1 MEGVLTLKTRC
12 LLFFNEFRKNP
23 VLKTAYILY
32 FLLTFA
38 WSIYSSLY
46 SFAYDDFF
54 SGLCVL
60 ILGSLVYFVFFAFI
74 SYEFGRMD
82 FSVGFEECCS
92 AIKYGRVEAIEARIL
107 VMIFLAM
114 PCLIINLLIY
124 IIAGIVCSAGAAAI
138 FHVLAHIVINFFVV
152 PLIGTLLGAVLAI
165 YAKRGVAYIV
175 LLVITFFSSP
185 AVNGFCADLYYST
198 GISANRWLRVFPFM
212 TPSSFFYTPN
222 IAYGY
227 SLRPYRLFAFLM
239 WILVLCALLLF
250 FFARNRY
257 GKHFLVLG
265 VACLTLGLCCAPI
278 VLQNNSDNIE
288 DIESTEE
295 VGGEI
300 RYYIINKTSPP
311 DACPEFKITSYDM
324 ELKLSNVLHAEV
336 KVSVS
341 PSNLDIYGF
350 TLYHGYKVKEVK
362 DESGRDLKFR
372 QNDDWI
378 EVESAGETSSLTFTY
393 SGYSNTHYSNGQ
405 GASLPGTFA
414 YYPRAGYVTCYGDTG
429 YETLTL
435 DEPTQFDVKIKNR
448 KKFFTNLNRTGK
460 NTFSGK
466 TTGLTIVGGFYKED
480 KIGDTN
486 LVYTYVDMDVNEI
499 KKVFSN
505 LMQTYDRSF
514 NTVMVTQ
521 LYDGVSMRDYGDT
534 LVFTGVSLKGIEM
547 DYFLSQV
554 PESRGDFGLQAYVFE
569 YMRDTFAS
577 YAAGD
582 KSIGENTRYV
592 RIEDAASRYGDE
604 YCREAI
610 DKYLYDEG
618 DTRTPDE
625 FIDDLNRGTEN
636 VEN

>member
-1 MEGVLTLKTRC
+1 M
-12 LLFFNEFRKNP
+12 
-23 VLKTAYILY
+23 
-32 FLLTFA
+32 
-38 WSIYSSLY
+38 
-46 SFAYDDFF
+46 
-54 SGLCVL
+54 L

-405 GASLPGTFA
+405 GAALPGTFA

-514 NTVMVTQ
+514 NTIMVAE
-521 LYDGVSMRDYGDT
+521 LREGKYLRDYGDT
-534 LVFTGVSLKGIEM
+534 LVFTGMSLTGIEM

-554 PESRGDFGLQAYVFE
+554 PEIRADFGLQAYVFE

-582 KSIGENTRYV
+582 KSIGMNTRYV
-592 RIEDAASRYGDE
+592 RVEAAADKYGDE
-604 YCREAI
+604 YCKKAI
-610 DKYLYDEG
+610 DKYLYDES

>member
-1 MEGVLTLKTRC
+1 MRRTYS
-12 LLFFNEFRKNP
+12 LLFREFKSNLILKIIYIIY
-23 VLKTAYILY
+23 VLLSAAVAIFALLEMIIEAPFEAFFGGIQFILILSPLHLV
-32 FLLTFA
+32 F
-38 WSIYSSLY
+38 YSLVSY
-46 SFAYDDFF
+46 EFCCSDRAVGFDECA
-54 SGLCVL
+54 SAMETGKSQL
-60 ILGSLVYFVFFAFI
+60 ILGKIFVLMSLAVPV
-74 SYEFGRMD
+74 
-82 FSVGFEECCS
+82 
-92 AIKYGRVEAIEARIL
+92 
-107 VMIFLAM
+107 
-114 PCLIINLLIY
+114 LIISIAATIVGA
-124 IIAGIVCSAGAAAI
+124 IIGHVGAAFFQILIHLILNLAI
-138 FHVLAHIVINFFVV
+138 LPTVGILF
-152 PLIGTLLGAVLAI
+152 GAVLA
-165 YAKRGVAYIV
+165 YGAKRGIAYIIIAVVTLLSTPLAGDWCVTIYKATGFSASV
-175 LLVITFFSSP
+175 LTRL
-185 AVNGFCADLYYST
+185 
-198 GISANRWLRVFPFM
+198 FPFM
-212 TPSSFFYTPN
+212 TPSTMLISSDL
-222 IAYGY
+222 AYGY
-227 SLRPYRLFAFLM
+227 SLRPYRIFAYAV
-239 WILVLCALLLF
+239 WILVLCAVLF
-250 FFARNRY
+250 FYISKER
-257 GKHFLVLG
+257 GKKKRLFSAV
-265 VACLTLGLCCAPI
+265 VCLAAGMCLLPF
-278 VLQNNSDNIE
+278 VFRSNSDVIYDDMNSEGVGRETVYYDRNNI
-288 DIESTEE
+288 T
-295 VGGEI
+295 
-300 RYYIINKTSPP
+300 PP

-336 KVSVS
+336 NVSVS

-362 DESGRDLKFR
+362 DESGRELKFK
-372 QNDDWI
+372 QTGDWI
-378 EVESAGETSSLTFTY
+378 EVESAGETSSLTFSY
-393 SGYSNTHYSNGQ
+393 DGYSNTYYSNGQ
-405 GASLPGTFA
+405 GAALSGTFA

-547 DYFLSQV
+547 EYFLSQV
-554 PESRGDFGLQAYVFE
+554 PESRGDFGLQAYIFE
-569 YMRDTFAS
+569 YMRGTFEE
-577 YAAGD
+577 YAEGD
-582 KSIGENTRYV
+582 KSMGRNTRYV
-592 RIEDAASRYGDE
+592 RVEAAADKYGDE
-604 YCREAI
+604 YCKKAI
-610 DKYLYDEG
+610 DKYLYDES

>member
-1 MEGVLTLKTRC
+1 M
-12 LLFFNEFRKNP
+12 
-23 VLKTAYILY
+23 
-32 FLLTFA
+32 
-38 WSIYSSLY
+38 
-46 SFAYDDFF
+46 
-54 SGLCVL
+54 L

-227 SLRPYRLFAFLM
+227 SL
-239 WILVLCALLLF
+239 
-250 FFARNRY
+250 
-257 GKHFLVLG
+257 
-265 VACLTLGLCCAPI
+265 GLCCAPI
-278 VLQNNSDNIE
+278 VLQKNSDNIE

-350 TLYHGYKVKEVK
+350 TLYHGYKVKSVR

-486 LVYTYVDMDVNEI
+486 LVYTSVGRDVNEI

-514 NTVMVTQ
+514 NTIMVAE
-521 LYDGVSMRDYGDT
+521 LREGKYLRDYGDT
-534 LVFTGVSLKGIEM
+534 LVFTGMSLTGIEM

-554 PESRGDFGLQAYVFE
+554 PESRGDFGLQAYIFE
-569 YMRDTFAS
+569 YMRGTFEE
-577 YAAGD
+577 YAEGD
-582 KSIGENTRYV
+582 KSIGMNTRYV
-592 RIEDAASRYGDE
+592 RVEAAADKYGDE
-604 YCREAI
+604 YCRKAI
-610 DKYLYDEG
+610 DKYLYDES

>member
-1 MEGVLTLKTRC
+1 
-12 LLFFNEFRKNP
+12 
-23 VLKTAYILY
+23 
-32 FLLTFA
+32 
-38 WSIYSSLY
+38 
-46 SFAYDDFF
+46 
-54 SGLCVL
+54 
-60 ILGSLVYFVFFAFI
+60 
-74 SYEFGRMD
+74 
-82 FSVGFEECCS
+82 
-92 AIKYGRVEAIEARIL
+92 
-107 VMIFLAM
+107 
-114 PCLIINLLIY
+114 
-124 IIAGIVCSAGAAAI
+124 
-138 FHVLAHIVINFFVV
+138 
-152 PLIGTLLGAVLAI
+152 
-165 YAKRGVAYIV
+165 
-175 LLVITFFSSP
+175 
-185 AVNGFCADLYYST
+185 
-198 GISANRWLRVFPFM
+198 M

-295 VGGEI
+295 VGVEI

-362 DESGRDLKFR
+362 DESGRELKFK
-372 QNDDWI
+372 QTGDWI

-554 PESRGDFGLQAYVFE
+554 PESRGDFGLQAYIFE
-569 YMRDTFAS
+569 YMRGTFEE
-577 YAAGD
+577 YAEGD
-582 KSIGENTRYV
+582 KSIGRNTRYV
-592 RIEDAASRYGDE
+592 RVEAAADKYGDE
-604 YCREAI
+604 YCKKAI
-610 DKYLYDEG
+610 DKYLYDES

>member
-1 MEGVLTLKTRC
+1 M
-12 LLFFNEFRKNP
+12 
-23 VLKTAYILY
+23 
-32 FLLTFA
+32 
-38 WSIYSSLY
+38 
-46 SFAYDDFF
+46 
-54 SGLCVL
+54 L

-288 DIESTEE
+288 DVESTEE

-350 TLYHGYKVKEVK
+350 TLYHGYKVKSVR

-405 GASLPGTFA
+405 GAALPGTFA

-514 NTVMVTQ
+514 NTIMVAE
-521 LYDGVSMRDYGDT
+521 LREGKYLRDYGDT
-534 LVFTGVSLKGIEM
+534 LVFTGMSLTGIEM
-547 DYFLSQV
+547 DYFLSQI
-554 PESRGDFGLQAYVFE
+554 PESREDFGLQAYVFE

-582 KSIGENTRYV
+582 KSIGMNTRYV
-592 RIEDAASRYGDE
+592 RVEAAADKYGDE
-604 YCREAI
+604 YCRKAI
-610 DKYLYDEG
+610 DKYLYDES

-625 FIDDLNRGTEN
+625 FINDLNRGTEN

>member
-1 MEGVLTLKTRC
+1 MKRISL
-12 LLFFNEFRKNP
+12 LLFKEFKKNT
-23 VLKTAYILY
+23 VLIIAYIIYLLLALVVTAYGFIFMLDGRSSTF
-32 FLLTFA
+32 FL
-38 WSIYSSLY
+38 
-46 SFAYDDFF
+46 D
-54 SGLCVL
+54 GVQL
-60 ILGSLVYFVFFAFI
+60 ILLASLLHFVFYSLV
-74 SYEFGRMD
+74 SYEFCRSD
-82 FSVGFEECCS
+82 CAVGFDECAC
-92 AIKYGRVEAIEARIL
+92 AMEAGKSRLLAGKLLVLISLTLPIL
-107 VMIFLAM
+107 VLN
-114 PCLIINLLIY
+114 IITTAVGTVIAHAGMAFFQVLLHILLNLLILP
-124 IIAGIVCSAGAAAI
+124 AVG
-138 FHVLAHIVINFFVV
+138 VLF
-152 PLIGTLLGAVLAI
+152 GAVLA
-165 YAKRGVAYIV
+165 YGAKRGIAYIIIAVVTLLSTPLAGDWCVTIYKATGFSASV
-175 LLVITFFSSP
+175 LTRL
-185 AVNGFCADLYYST
+185 
-198 GISANRWLRVFPFM
+198 FPFM
-212 TPSSFFYTPN
+212 TPSTMLTSSN
-222 IAYGY
+222 LAYGY
-227 SLRPYRLFAFLM
+227 SLRPYRIFAYAV
-239 WILVLCALLLF
+239 WILVLCAVLF
-250 FFARNRY
+250 FYISKER
-257 GKHFLVLG
+257 GKKKRLFSAVVCLV
-265 VACLTLGLCCAPI
+265 AGLCLLPF
-278 VLQNNSDNIE
+278 VFRSNSDIIYDDMNSE
-288 DIESTEE
+288 
-295 VGGEI
+295 GAGREI
-300 RYYIINKTSPP
+300 SYYERNKITPP

-362 DESGRDLKFR
+362 DESGRALKFE
-372 QNDDWI
+372 QTGDWI
-378 EVESAGETSSLTFTY
+378 EVESAGETSSLTFSY

-405 GASLPGTFA
+405 GAALPGTFA
-414 YYPRAGYVTCYGDTG
+414 YYPRAGYVVCADDNG
-429 YETLTL
+429 YEYLTL

-448 KKFFTNLNRTGK
+448 KKFFTNLDRTGK

-486 LVYTYVDMDVNEI
+486 LVYTSVDRDVNEI

-547 DYFLSQV
+547 DYFLSQI
-554 PESRGDFGLQAYVFE
+554 PESRGDFGLQAYIFE

-582 KSIGENTRYV
+582 KSIGMNTRYV
-592 RIEDAASRYGDE
+592 RVEAAADKYGDE
-604 YCREAI
+604 YCRKAI
-610 DKYLYDEG
+610 DKYLYDES

>member
-1 MEGVLTLKTRC
+1 M
-12 LLFFNEFRKNP
+12 
-23 VLKTAYILY
+23 
-32 FLLTFA
+32 
-38 WSIYSSLY
+38 
-46 SFAYDDFF
+46 
-54 SGLCVL
+54 L

-336 KVSVS
+336 KASVS

-350 TLYHGYKVKEVK
+350 TLYHGYKVKSVK

-448 KKFFTNLNRTGK
+448 KKFFTNLDRTGK

-466 TTGLTIVGGFYKED
+466 TTGLTIVGGF
-480 KIGDTN
+480 
-486 LVYTYVDMDVNEI
+486 
-499 KKVFSN
+499 
-505 LMQTYDRSF
+505 
-514 NTVMVTQ
+514 
-521 LYDGVSMRDYGDT
+521 
-534 LVFTGVSLKGIEM
+534 
-547 DYFLSQV
+547 
-554 PESRGDFGLQAYVFE
+554 
-569 YMRDTFAS
+569 
-577 YAAGD
+577 
-582 KSIGENTRYV
+582 
-592 RIEDAASRYGDE
+592 
-604 YCREAI
+604 
-610 DKYLYDEG
+610 
-618 DTRTPDE
+618 
-625 FIDDLNRGTEN
+625 
-636 VEN
+636 

>member
-1 MEGVLTLKTRC
+1 LRRTYS
-12 LLFFNEFRKNP
+12 LLFREFKSNLILKIIYIIY
-23 VLKTAYILY
+23 VLLSAAVAIFALLEMIIEAPFEAFFGGIQFILILSPLHLV
-32 FLLTFA
+32 F
-38 WSIYSSLY
+38 YSLVSY
-46 SFAYDDFF
+46 EFCCSDRAVGFDECA
-54 SGLCVL
+54 SAMETGKSQL
-60 ILGSLVYFVFFAFI
+60 ILGKIFVLMSLAVPV
-74 SYEFGRMD
+74 
-82 FSVGFEECCS
+82 
-92 AIKYGRVEAIEARIL
+92 
-107 VMIFLAM
+107 
-114 PCLIINLLIY
+114 LIISIAATIVGA
-124 IIAGIVCSAGAAAI
+124 IIGHVGAAFFQILIHLILNLAI
-138 FHVLAHIVINFFVV
+138 LPTVGILF
-152 PLIGTLLGAVLAI
+152 GAVLA
-165 YAKRGVAYIV
+165 YGAKRGIAYIIIAVVTLLSTPLAGDWCVTIYKATGFSASV
-175 LLVITFFSSP
+175 LTRL
-185 AVNGFCADLYYST
+185 
-198 GISANRWLRVFPFM
+198 FPFM
-212 TPSSFFYTPN
+212 TPSTMLISSDL
-222 IAYGY
+222 AYGY
-227 SLRPYRLFAFLM
+227 SLRPYRIFAYAV
-239 WILVLCALLLF
+239 WILVLCAVLF
-250 FFARNRY
+250 FYISKER
-257 GKHFLVLG
+257 GKKKRLFSAV
-265 VACLTLGLCCAPI
+265 VCLAAGMCLLPF
-278 VLQNNSDNIE
+278 VFRSNSDVIYDDMNSEGVGRETVYYDRNNI
-288 DIESTEE
+288 T
-295 VGGEI
+295 
-300 RYYIINKTSPP
+300 PP

-336 KVSVS
+336 NVSVS

-362 DESGRDLKFR
+362 DESGRELKFK
-372 QNDDWI
+372 QTGDWI
-378 EVESAGETSSLTFTY
+378 EVESAGETSSLTFSY
-393 SGYSNTHYSNGQ
+393 DGYSNTYYSNGQ
-405 GASLPGTFA
+405 GAALSGTFA

-554 PESRGDFGLQAYVFE
+554 PESRGDFGLQAYIFE
-569 YMRDTFAS
+569 YMRGTFEE
-577 YAAGD
+577 YAEGD
-582 KSIGENTRYV
+582 KSIGRNTRYV
-592 RIEDAASRYGDE
+592 RVEAAADKYGDE
-604 YCREAI
+604 YCKKAI
-610 DKYLYDEG
+610 DKYLYDES

>member
-1 MEGVLTLKTRC
+1 MKRISL
-12 LLFFNEFRKNP
+12 LLFKEFKKNT
-23 VLKTAYILY
+23 VLIIAYIIYLLLALVVTAYGFIFMLDGRSSTF
-32 FLLTFA
+32 FL
-38 WSIYSSLY
+38 
-46 SFAYDDFF
+46 D
-54 SGLCVL
+54 GVQL
-60 ILGSLVYFVFFAFI
+60 ILLASLLHFVFYSLV
-74 SYEFGRMD
+74 SYEFCRSD
-82 FSVGFEECCS
+82 CAVGFDECAC
-92 AIKYGRVEAIEARIL
+92 AMEAGKSRLLAGKLLVLISLTLPIL
-107 VMIFLAM
+107 VLN
-114 PCLIINLLIY
+114 IITTAVGTVIAHAGMAFFQVLLHILLNLLILP
-124 IIAGIVCSAGAAAI
+124 AVG
-138 FHVLAHIVINFFVV
+138 VLF
-152 PLIGTLLGAVLAI
+152 GAVLA
-165 YAKRGVAYIV
+165 YGAKRGIAYIIIAVVTLLSTPLAGDWCVTIYKATGFSASV
-175 LLVITFFSSP
+175 LTRL
-185 AVNGFCADLYYST
+185 
-198 GISANRWLRVFPFM
+198 FPFM
-212 TPSSFFYTPN
+212 TPSTMLTSSN
-222 IAYGY
+222 LAYGY
-227 SLRPYRLFAFLM
+227 SLRPYRIFAYAV
-239 WILVLCALLLF
+239 WILVLCAVLF
-250 FFARNRY
+250 FYISKER
-257 GKHFLVLG
+257 GKKKRLFSAVVCLV
-265 VACLTLGLCCAPI
+265 AGLCLLPF
-278 VLQNNSDNIE
+278 VFRSNSDIIYDDMNSE
-288 DIESTEE
+288 
-295 VGGEI
+295 GAGREI
-300 RYYIINKTSPP
+300 SYYERNKITPP

-362 DESGRDLKFR
+362 DESGRALKFE
-372 QNDDWI
+372 QTGDWI
-378 EVESAGETSSLTFTY
+378 EVESAGETSSLTFSY

-405 GASLPGTFA
+405 GAALPGTFA
-414 YYPRAGYVTCYGDTG
+414 YYPRAGYVVCADDNG
-429 YETLTL
+429 YEYLTL

-554 PESRGDFGLQAYVFE
+554 PESRGDFGLQAYIFE
-569 YMRDTFAS
+569 YMRGTFEE
-577 YAAGD
+577 YAEGD
-582 KSIGENTRYV
+582 KSIGRNTRYV
-592 RIEDAASRYGDE
+592 RVEAAADKYGDE
-604 YCREAI
+604 YCKKAI
-610 DKYLYDEG
+610 DKYLYDES

>member
-1 MEGVLTLKTRC
+1 
-12 LLFFNEFRKNP
+12 
-23 VLKTAYILY
+23 
-32 FLLTFA
+32 
-38 WSIYSSLY
+38 
-46 SFAYDDFF
+46 
-54 SGLCVL
+54 
-60 ILGSLVYFVFFAFI
+60 
-74 SYEFGRMD
+74 MD

-92 AIKYGRVEAIEARIL
+92 AIKYGRVEAIGARIL

-350 TLYHGYKVKEVK
+350 TLYHGYKVKSVR

-514 NTVMVTQ
+514 NTIMVAE
-521 LYDGVSMRDYGDT
+521 LREGKYLRDYGDT
-534 LVFTGVSLKGIEM
+534 LVFTGMSLTGIEM

-554 PESRGDFGLQAYVFE
+554 PEIRADFGLQAYVFE

-582 KSIGENTRYV
+582 KSIGMNTRYV
-592 RIEDAASRYGDE
+592 RVEAAADKYGDE
-604 YCREAI
+604 YCRKAI
-610 DKYLYDEG
+610 DKYLYDES

-625 FIDDLNRGTEN
+625 FINDLNRGTEN

>member
-1 MEGVLTLKTRC
+1 MM
-12 LLFFNEFRKNP
+12 
-23 VLKTAYILY
+23 I
-32 FLLTFA
+32 
-38 WSIYSSLY
+38 
-46 SFAYDDFF
+46 FF
-54 SGLCVL
+54 SGLCML

-554 PESRGDFGLQAYVFE
+554 PESRGDFGLQAYIFE
-569 YMRDTFAS
+569 YMRGTFEE
-577 YAAGD
+577 YAEGD
-582 KSIGENTRYV
+582 KSIGMNTRYV
-592 RIEDAASRYGDE
+592 RVEAAADKYGDE
-604 YCREAI
+604 YCRKAI
-610 DKYLYDEG
+610 DKYLYDES

-625 FIDDLNRGTEN
+625 FINDLNRGTEN

>member
-1 MEGVLTLKTRC
+1 LEGVLTLKTRC

-554 PESRGDFGLQAYVFE
+554 PESRGDFGLQAYIFE
-569 YMRDTFAS
+569 YMRGTFEE
-577 YAAGD
+577 YAEGD
-582 KSIGENTRYV
+582 KSIGMNTRYV
-592 RIEDAASRYGDE
+592 RVEAAADKYGDE
-604 YCREAI
+604 YCRKAI
-610 DKYLYDEG
+610 DKYLYDES

-625 FIDDLNRGTEN
+625 FINDLNRGTEN

>member
-1 MEGVLTLKTRC
+1 M
-12 LLFFNEFRKNP
+12 
-23 VLKTAYILY
+23 
-32 FLLTFA
+32 
-38 WSIYSSLY
+38 
-46 SFAYDDFF
+46 
-54 SGLCVL
+54 L

-288 DIESTEE
+288 DVESTEE

-350 TLYHGYKVKEVK
+350 TLYHGYKVKSVR

-405 GASLPGTFA
+405 GAALPGTFA

-554 PESRGDFGLQAYVFE
+554 PESRGDFGLQAYIFE
-569 YMRDTFAS
+569 YMRGTFEE
-577 YAAGD
+577 YAEGD
-582 KSIGENTRYV
+582 KSIGMNTRYV
-592 RIEDAASRYGDE
+592 RVEAAADKYGDE
-604 YCREAI
+604 YCRKAI
-610 DKYLYDEG
+610 DSSIMSRASTFSITASRLK
-618 DTRTPDE
+618 RTKVSRAMSA
-625 FIDDLNRGTEN
+625 ICRRNSGCIST
-636 VEN
+636 

>member
-1 MEGVLTLKTRC
+1 MLTLKTRC

-350 TLYHGYKVKEVK
+350 TLYHGYKVKSVR

-554 PESRGDFGLQAYVFE
+554 PESRGDFGLQAYIFE
-569 YMRDTFAS
+569 YMRGTFEE
-577 YAAGD
+577 YAEGD
-582 KSIGENTRYV
+582 KSIGMNTRYV
-592 RIEDAASRYGDE
+592 RVEAAADKYGDE
-604 YCREAI
+604 YCRKAI
-610 DKYLYDEG
+610 DKYLYDES

>member
-1 MEGVLTLKTRC
+1 M
-12 LLFFNEFRKNP
+12 
-23 VLKTAYILY
+23 
-32 FLLTFA
+32 
-38 WSIYSSLY
+38 
-46 SFAYDDFF
+46 
-54 SGLCVL
+54 L

-486 LVYTYVDMDVNEI
+486 LVYTSVGRDVNEI

-505 LMQTYDRSF
+505 LMETYDRSF
-514 NTVMVTQ
+514 NTIMVAE
-521 LYDGVSMRDYGDT
+521 LREGKYLRDYGDT
-534 LVFTGVSLKGIEM
+534 LVFTGMSLTGIEM

-554 PESRGDFGLQAYVFE
+554 PEIRADFGLQAYVFE

-582 KSIGENTRYV
+582 KSIGMNTRYV
-592 RIEDAASRYGDE
+592 RVEAAADKYGDE
-604 YCREAI
+604 YCKKAI
-610 DKYLYDEG
+610 DKYLYDES